1 MTNSPG
7 RGRTRMATH
16 ERGKIR
22 IAWVEADAP
31 PPVVEAAPVVEAPPV
46 VVDEAERASIA
57 ASRERIWTIC
67 QWVGVCAVFGGLE
80 GWVFPVFARMYREVG
95 VSPSAITEAVLG
107 GPGVVYGLGVLSLL
121 HAAAVIGNS
130 ETRGKLRVAAILAV
144 ALGLGLTLYA
154 LFVPLVIDQR
164 M

>member
-1 MTNSPG
+1 
-7 RGRTRMATH
+7 MATH

-31 PPVVEAAPVVEAPPV
+31 SPVEVASVETAPLEAPPV
-46 VVDEAERASIA
+46 VEEAERESIA
-57 ASRERIWTIC
+57 ASRERIWTVG

-80 GWVFPVFARMYREVG
+80 GWVFPAFTRLHWEAA
-95 VSPSAITEAVLG
+95 VSPLAITEAVLG

-121 HAAAVIGNS
+121 HAAAVTGDP

-154 LFVPLVIDQR
+154 LFVPLVIDSR
-164 M
+164 PL